1 MDEKE
6 QILNEIETKKKKEIE
21 RLNLRQQIFTE
32 IISHLRTRV
41 SKAETRKREIH
52 NEIIDLK
59 DKVYAWLQTNK
70 E

>member
-6 QILNEIETKKKKEIE
+6 QILNEIEAKKKEIE

>member
-6 QILNEIETKKKKEIE
+6 QILKEIEAKKKEIE
-21 RLNLRQQIFTE
+21 RLNMKQQILTE
-32 IISHLRTRV
+32 VITHLRTRV
-41 SKAETRKREIH
+41 IKAETRKREIH

>member
-6 QILNEIETKKKKEIE
+6 QILNEIETKKKEIE

-41 SKAETRKREIH
+41 IKAETRKREIH

>member
-6 QILNEIETKKKKEIE
+6 QILNEIEAKKKEIE

-32 IISHLRTRV
+32 VISHLRTRV

-59 DKVYAWLQTNK
+59 DKVNAWLLTQK
-70 E
+70 